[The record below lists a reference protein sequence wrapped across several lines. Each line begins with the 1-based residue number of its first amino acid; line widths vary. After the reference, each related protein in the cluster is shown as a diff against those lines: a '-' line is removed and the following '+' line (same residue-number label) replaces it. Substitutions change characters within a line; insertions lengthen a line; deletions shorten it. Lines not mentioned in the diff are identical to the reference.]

1 VNHFSN
7 FLNVKKSTRKHLQ
20 FQVLLVIIFKPGKIP
35 SLLSGVQNENGKLVM
50 KAKILW
56 IEGKRADSPSFVPL
70 LRKKG
75 YQVEIVSTGNE
86 ALSHLKEFDPDM
98 VVLNAASMRTSGR
111 RITRSLR
118 DQMDGLPIV
127 VIADPEKSI
136 EGESSVNV
144 VLDLPFTIRKLVNRL
159 NPLLPGHGKQVLHV
173 GPVHLDLDRKQ
184 VRCQGREA
192 RLTPRL
198 ITLLKLLMEHHGEVM
213 EREQL
218 FREVWNT
225 EYTADTRTLDVHIS
239 WLRQAIEEDPRNP
252 CILKTI
258 RGVGYRLDV

>member
-1 VNHFSN
+1 M
-7 FLNVKKSTRKHLQ
+7 
-20 FQVLLVIIFKPGKIP
+20 
-35 SLLSGVQNENGKLVM
+35 SGVQKQEM
-50 KAKILW
+50 RAKILW
-56 IEGKRADSPSFVPL
+56 IEGKRADSPSFVPA

-75 YQVEIVSTGNE
+75 YQVEMVSTGSE
-86 ALSHLKEFDPDM
+86 ALAHLKEFDPDM

-127 VIADPEKSI
+127 VIADPEKTI
-136 EGESSVNV
+136 EGEPSVNV
-144 VLDLPFTIRKLVNRL
+144 VLDLPFTIRKLVNRI
-159 NPLLPGHGKQVLHV
+159 NPFLPGHGKQIVHV
-173 GPVHLDLDRKQ
+173 GLVHLDLDRKQ

-198 ITLLKLLMEHHGEVM
+198 MQLLKLLMEHHGEVM

-218 FREVWNT
+218 FREVWST

-252 CILKTI
+252 RILKTI